1 MLLDTS
7 YTTDIRLNQSFISSR
22 IMRVIQNRRLPFSL
36 GSGLALLIV
45 GILGLGTLI
54 TFQQIQDNQ
63 RKNTNSFA
71 ATYNPTTRT
80 FTETFDGAPGSP
92 QPFTQIGQ
100 NTWDVAIHSR
110 NPDTWDQMVGY
121 NMMHGPN
128 CEPPL
133 ISGATAPHHA
143 SDLVTHAW
151 DGNYEGAVFK
161 CNDHVMTGVNGVG
174 RSVHDGYA
182 LAVLTPNAMVDFT
195 NGPAVIKFNV
205 TTYRTTPR
213 DFIDVWITPWS
224 DNLQLPFDTITFGNG
239 VDLQGAPR
247 NAVQV
252 TLFAP
257 NDNNKSGFKPNI
269 FKNGV
274 ETGEFRQ
281 FTSDYDS
288 FLAYE
293 DYLPGGAG
301 DPKRRDTFEI
311 TISKTH
317 IKVCMPQDLSDNAP
331 SQTICWTDKN
341 INPLPF
347 TTGIVQFAHHS
358 YTPDKDCQFYQLDCG
373 PNTWHW
379 DDISISPAIPF
390 TMIKPNVRT
399 VRNENT
405 PVVFNQPAPANS
417 YLRFSA
423 AGSVQI
429 SLNNGAYQSVSK
441 QPSTGTSDPNGH
453 VASYFVPVPA
463 GTQNVRFK
471 MTDIGAGG
479 VRANDFAIWSMDTI
493 NGTPIPT
500 NTPTRSTSVATD
512 TPTMTLTPTPTP
524 TPTLSPTKTPTPTLT
539 PTWTPTPTVT
549 VTPTFTV
556 TPTLTQAP
564 GKPGDLNNDGQINV
578 FDMSILLSN
587 FGSSNVVADINR
599 DGRVNVFDL
608 SILLSNFGK

>member
-7 YTTDIRLNQSFISSR
+7 YKSDVRLYHPLLLWIKS
-22 IMRVIQNRRLPFSL
+22 MRVIQDRKLSFPL

-54 TFQQIQDNQ
+54 TFQQIQDRQ
-63 RKNTNSFA
+63 KKTTTAS

-80 FTETFDGAPGSP
+80 FTETFDGSPGSP
-92 QPFTQIGQ
+92 EPFTQVGQ

-110 NPDTWDQMVGY
+110 NNDTWDTMVGF

-128 CEPPL
+128 CQSPL

-143 SDLVTHAW
+143 GDLVTHSW
-151 DGNYEGAVFK
+151 DGTYEGAVFK
-161 CNDHVMTGVNGVG
+161 CADHVMTGVNGIG
-174 RSVHDGYA
+174 RSVNDGYA
-182 LAVLTPNAMVDFT
+182 LAVLTPNALVDFT
-195 NGPAVIKFNV
+195 TGEAVIKFNV

-213 DFIDVWITPWS
+213 DFIDIWITPWN
-224 DNLQLPFDTITFGNG
+224 DNLQLPFDSLTFGNG

-247 NAVQV
+247 NAVQI
-252 TLFAP
+252 TLFSP

-293 DYLPGGAG
+293 DYLPGGGG

-317 IKVCMPQDLSDNAP
+317 IKICMPKDTTDNAP
-331 SQTICWTDKN
+331 SQTICWADKN
-341 INPLPF
+341 IQPLPF
-347 TTGIVQFAHHS
+347 TVGVVQFAHHS
-358 YTPDKDCQFYQLDCG
+358 YTPNKDCEYYQLDCG

-390 TMIKPNVRT
+390 SMIKANRRMVRD
-399 VRNENT
+399 ET
-405 PVVFNQPAPANS
+405 PVTFNQPAPANS
-417 YLRFSA
+417 FLRFSA
-423 AGSVQI
+423 AGNIQI
-429 SLNNGAYQSVSK
+429 STNNGPFQSVTK
-441 QPSTGTSDPNGH
+441 QPSTGTTNPGGH

-463 GTQNVRFK
+463 GTQTVKFR
-471 MTDIGAGG
+471 MTDSGAGG

-493 NGTPIPT
+493 NGTPIPATNTPVVST
-500 NTPTRSTSVATD
+500 NTPTPTIPVATA
-512 TPTMTLTPTPTP
+512 TPTR
-524 TPTLSPTKTPTPTLT
+524 
-539 PTWTPTPTVT
+539 TPTPTVT
-549 VTPTFTV
+549 PTRTPTPSPTQ
-556 TPTLTQAP
+556 TPTPSPSPTNTP
-564 GKPGDLNNDGQINV
+564 TPTTIVKVGDLNNDGQIN
-578 FDMSILLSN
+578 I
-587 FGSSNVVADINR
+587 
-599 DGRVNVFDL
+599 FDL
-608 SILLSNFGK
+608 SILLSNFNTTNSVADINRDGQVNIFDLSSLLSRFGQ